1 MTFQLTRNV
10 IMKETKYVLLNGKIK
25 NIQNKILSVEISI
38 MKIRYIVL
46 FVEYLTE
53 KMTNI
58 MNG

>member
-1 MTFQLTRNV
+1 
-10 IMKETKYVLLNGKIK
+10 MKETKYVLLNGKIK

>member
-25 NIQNKILSVEISI
+25 NIQNKILSVKISI

>member
-38 MKIRYIVL
+38 IKIRYIVL

>member
-10 IMKETKYVLLNGKIK
+10 KMKETKYVLLNGKIK